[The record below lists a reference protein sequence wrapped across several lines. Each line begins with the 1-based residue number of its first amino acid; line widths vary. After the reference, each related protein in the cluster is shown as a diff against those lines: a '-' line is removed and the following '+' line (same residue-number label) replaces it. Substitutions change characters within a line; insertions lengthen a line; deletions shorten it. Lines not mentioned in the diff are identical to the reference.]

1 MVQPTGDAVLQQL
14 REELLAR
21 LWAMHAISPVPLT
34 GVTQADTVARVEVV
48 AARWSTLLRHPDP
61 ANRQRAASALERILW
76 PAFSAPADEW
86 WTTPLG
92 GALAAIRTG
101 RSSTPTRD
109 VTPYGDRRASDLVA
123 H

>member
-21 LWAMHAISPVPLT
+21 LWAMHAISPSPLT
-34 GVTQADTVARVEVV
+34 GVTRADTVARVGLV
-48 AARWSTLLRHPDP
+48 AARWSTLLRDPDP
-61 ANRQRAASALERILW
+61 ANRRRAASALERILW

-92 GALAAIRTG
+92 DALAAIRNG
-101 RSSTPTRD
+101 ASSAPTRD
-109 VTPYGDRRASDLVA
+109 VTPHGDRRARDLVA

>member
-1 MVQPTGDAVLQQL
+1 MLETTGDEVLQQL

-21 LWAMHAISPVPLT
+21 LWAMHAISPSWSSDGLP
-34 GVTQADTVARVEVV
+34 ADTVARLELV
-48 AARWSTLLRHPDP
+48 ATRWSRLLRDPDP
-61 ANRQRAASALERILW
+61 AARRRADRALQRILW

-92 GALAAIRTG
+92 IVLAAIRAG
-101 RSSTPTRD
+101 GPSTLTDAGVSCEQRL
-109 VTPYGDRRASDLVA
+109 TKDLIA

>member
-21 LWAMHAISPVPLT
+21 LWAMHAISPVSLT

-61 ANRQRAASALERILW
+61 ANQQRAASALERILW

-101 RSSTPTRD
+101 RSCTLTADVTPHRHQPTRD
-109 VTPYGDRRASDLVA
+109 LVR